1 MLSLFSSVLLILRG
15 LCPRD
20 NNFIKYYELIRF
32 EFHRQPNWNTCTVN
46 NPVSLKPIRIP
57 RTCNDRVWIPS
68 ALLVGESVDF
78 MICCTAF
85 DWLSLLDIKYHVGT
99 LWNTCTINNLVS
111 LIPIRIPRT
120 RNGNVSIQSAFVVG
134 ESVNFMI
141 CCTAFDWLSLLD
153 IEYHV
158 GTLWN
163 TYTIN
168 NHVSLMPIRIPRT
181 CNGMVWIQSELFVGE
196 SVDFMICCTAF
207 DWLSLLDID
216 AWLRYWDCNWS
227 W

>member
-46 NPVSLKPIRIP
+46 NLGSLTPIRFP
-57 RTCNDRVWIPS
+57 RTCNGRVWI
-68 ALLVGESVDF
+68 
-78 MICCTAF
+78 M
-85 DWLSLLDIKYHVGT
+85 
-99 LWNTCTINNLVS
+99 
-111 LIPIRIPRT
+111 
-120 RNGNVSIQSAFVVG
+120 SAFVVG
-134 ESVNFMI
+134 DSVDFI
-141 CCTAFDWLSLLD
+141 ISCTASDWLSLLD

-163 TYTIN
+163 TCTVN
-168 NHVSLMPIRIPRT
+168 NLVSLIPMRIPRT
-181 CNGMVWIQSELFVGE
+181 LNGMVWIQSDLIVGE
-196 SVDFMICCTAF
+196 SVIIIICCTAF
-207 DWLSLLDID
+207 DCLSLLDID
-216 AWLRYWDCNWS
+216 AWLQYWDCNWS